1 MLRGKG
7 AIKREFCRRVKFT
20 AGKLERRAIRLP
32 AFLAQP
38 VRAAQEKQGH
48 GIARV
53 PVLKKEQP
61 FHICFKQ
68 CRNTSGGQTFV
79 RKIRSQLTLALLFAN
94 DNYSDIGILRLQSDS
109 TKNSGAYSAP
119 LFSS

>member
-79 RKIRSQLTLALLFAN
+79 RKIHSQLTLALLFAN
-94 DNYSDIGILRLQSDS
+94 DNYSDMGILRLYGDFDRA
-109 TKNSGAYSAP
+109 GG
-119 LFSS
+119 

>member
-1 MLRGKG
+1 M
-7 AIKREFCRRVKFT
+7 
-20 AGKLERRAIRLP
+20 
-32 AFLAQP
+32 
-38 VRAAQEKQGH
+38 RAAPEKQGH

-79 RKIRSQLTLALLFAN
+79 RKIHSQLTLALLFAN
-94 DNYSDIGILRLQSDS
+94 DNYSDMGILRLYGDFDRA
-109 TKNSGAYSAP
+109 GG
-119 LFSS
+119 